1 MAGDVAFTA
10 GDPPATT
17 EEADRTFLMLCLETR
32 RVAAAEASVK
42 AGDFGDGTPEEVEAV
57 TADAFGGADEE
68 DDTVV
73 SWFFEASL
81 INFVLVNTAVGV
93 LAVVGVTGA
102 VDLDTLEALE
112 IVADVIDLVAGVTG
126 LVIKGLL
133 TVEEAAVLE
142 TPVVKEM
149 VVELFAEEILAEV
162 SDLEVGIDPPV
173 DTDVTGTVD
182 TTVLLPDVADTV
194 PISTVAGFFLQVV
207 LPGKGVG
214 FETGAG
220 PRNVDGDRFDFT
232 SEKRDGGKGIPEE
245 PPPTTA
251 G

>member
-1 MAGDVAFTA
+1 MAGGVAFTA

-68 DDTVV
+68 EDTVV

-93 LAVVGVTGA
+93 LAIGVTGD
-102 VDLDTLEALE
+102 VDLDTLE
-112 IVADVIDLVAGVTG
+112 IVADVIDLVAG
-126 LVIKGLL
+126 VIKGLL

-173 DTDVTGTVD
+173 DTDVAGMVD

-194 PISTVAGFFLQVV
+194 PLSTVAGFFLQVV

-245 PPPTTA
+245 PPPTT